1 MSPTVSRE
9 FEFTAR
15 DFAEIRALIHSHAGI
30 YLTDAKMDMVYSR
43 LARRLRATGLKTFR
57 DYLARLKSGDEAE
70 WEAFVNSLTTNLTAF
85 FREAHHFAI
94 LREFLAERP
103 ARPITIWSAA
113 CSTGEEAYS
122 IAMTAAEVFPND
134 PGRVRVIASDLDTQV
149 LARAREG
156 IYPLEKVERLS
167 VAQRQRF
174 FLKGKGQRA
183 GFVRVR
189 PEIQAMVSFLRVN
202 LLDPVWPVREPLD
215 AIFCRNVM
223 IYFDKPTQYR
233 ILQKMKPLLKPDG
246 LLFVG
251 HSEALYHAADL
262 FRLKGQTVY
271 VHAEAAAHGLRH
283 GQRHAQGMVRTG
295 GQAQGHAG

>member
-1 MSPTVSRE
+1 MSHTPTRE
-9 FEFTAR
+9 FEFTSQ

-43 LARRLRATGLKTFR
+43 LARRLRATGLKSFR

-94 LREFLAERP
+94 LREFLAERQ

-122 IAMTAAEVFPND
+122 IAMTAAEVFPNE

-156 IYPLEKVERLS
+156 IYPMEKVERLS
-167 VAQRQRF
+167 LAQRQRF
-174 FLKGKGQRA
+174 FLKGKGERA

-202 LLDPVWPVREPLD
+202 LLDAVWPVREPLD

-223 IYFDKPTQYR
+223 IYFDKPTQER
-233 ILQKMKPLLKPDG
+233 LVGRFSERLEPGGWLLI
-246 LLFVG
+246 G
-251 HSEALYHAADL
+251 HSEGLMGVRHELRYVKPAVYRKPAEGQGAA
-262 FRLKGQTVY
+262 R
-271 VHAEAAAHGLRH
+271 
-283 GQRHAQGMVRTG
+283 G
-295 GQAQGHAG
+295 GAI